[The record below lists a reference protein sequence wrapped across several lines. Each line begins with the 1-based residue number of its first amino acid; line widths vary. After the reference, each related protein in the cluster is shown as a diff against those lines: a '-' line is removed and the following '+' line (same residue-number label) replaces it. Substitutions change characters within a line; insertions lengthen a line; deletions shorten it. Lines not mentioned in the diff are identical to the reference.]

1 MIYNSLA
8 TKQNFSIV
16 EDTDGHTFIFLQAL
30 IWVSLKAVLKILHD
44 VFKWWLV

>member
-1 MIYNSLA
+1 MLMIYNSLA

-30 IWVSLKAVLKILHD
+30 I
-44 VFKWWLV
+44 